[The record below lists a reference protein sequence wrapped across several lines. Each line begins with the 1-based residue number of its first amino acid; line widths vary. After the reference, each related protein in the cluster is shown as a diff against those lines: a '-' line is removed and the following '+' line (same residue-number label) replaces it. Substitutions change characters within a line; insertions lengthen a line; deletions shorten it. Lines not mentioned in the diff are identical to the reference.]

1 MCHQDVRSL
10 CAKFLILTTDVY
22 LLDTNVVSELRR
34 IRPHG
39 AVTAW
44 VASVPNEQMFISA
57 VTAGE
62 IETGIVRTRPRD
74 EGRADELTS
83 WLDEVVTTFSVIPVD
98 ARTFRLWANLMHR
111 KSQAVFLDAM
121 IAATAIV
128 NGLTVATRN
137 VRDFEQF
144 GVEIFNPFEG
154 S

>member
-1 MCHQDVRSL
+1 M
-10 CAKFLILTTDVY
+10 F

-34 IRPHG
+34 VRPHG
-39 AVTAW
+39 AVAAW
-44 VASVPNEQMFISA
+44 LASLQTEQVFISA

-74 EGRADELTS
+74 EAKAVDLAN
-83 WLDEVVTTFSVIPVD
+83 WLDEVVATYNVIPVD
-98 ARTFRLWANLMHR
+98 ARTFRTWSQIMHQ
-111 KSQAVFLDAM
+111 KSQTLFLDAM

-144 GVEIFNPFEG
+144 DVEIFNPFEPH
-154 S
+154 

>member
-1 MCHQDVRSL
+1 M
-10 CAKFLILTTDVY
+10 F

-44 VASVPNEQMFISA
+44 LWSLPTESVFISA

-74 EGRADELTS
+74 EAKADELKT
-83 WLDEVVTTFSVIPVD
+83 WLDEVVATFNVIPLD
-98 ARTFRLWANLMHR
+98 ARTFRLWAEIMHR
-111 KSQAVFLDAM
+111 KSPTVFLDAM

-144 GVEIFNPFEG
+144 GVEIFNPFERN
-154 S
+154 

>member
-1 MCHQDVRSL
+1 M
-10 CAKFLILTTDVY
+10 Y
-22 LLDTNVVSELRR
+22 LLDTIVISELRR

-39 AVTAW
+39 AVSAW
-44 VASVPNEQMFISA
+44 LHALPTQQMFISA

-62 IETGIVRTRPRD
+62 IQTGIVRTRPRD
-74 EGRADELTS
+74 EDKADELTV
-83 WLDEVVTTFSVIPVD
+83 WLDDVVATFSVIPMD
-98 ARTFRLWANLMHR
+98 ARTFRLWAEIMHG
-111 KSQAVFLDAM
+111 KSPTVFIDAM

-144 GVEIFNPFEG
+144 GVEIFNPFER